1 MEFTLHAGES
11 ATLAPAGT
19 VRVRCH
25 AGYLWITGFRHGEDV
40 VLGAGESALLPA
52 TQRHYFSALGRVPH
66 AAFELR
72 CEERAAIASGPVLRV
87 LAAVRAWRL
96 RWADVTCCL
105 SWRAS

>member
-25 AGYLWITGFRHGEDV
+25 AGYLWITGFRNGEDV
-40 VLGAGESALLPA
+40 VLGAGDSALLPA
-52 TQRHYFSALGRVPH
+52 SQRHYFSALGAVPS

-72 CEERAAIASGPVLRV
+72 SEGDAVGVVGRM

-96 RWADVTCCL
+96 RFRETALRVFC
-105 SWRAS
+105 S

>member
-1 MEFTLHAGES
+1 MEFTLHAGDS

-25 AGYLWITGFRHGEDV
+25 AGYLWITGFRNGEDV
-40 VLGAGESALLPA
+40 VLGAGDSALLPGA
-52 TQRHYFSALGRVPH
+52 QRHYFSALGRVPH

-72 CEERAAIASGPVLRV
+72 REDDARGLVPRA

-96 RWADVTCCL
+96 SPSR
-105 SWRAS
+105 